1 MSSSTDHT
9 PTKAQKNVATS
20 EGRHVWSL
28 CFIFPFL
35 SWLFERWR
43 ECGRLTSSWLHETL
57 SDLKKE
63 QAVTSWSSLWLHL
76 LPLKLTWWDLSV
88 LMLRQMLLFCENVI
102 DWLKRNHYD
111 IIFQFSTMVKWY
123 DIRAFDTSWKFLQE
137 CAEQVFLTFRMML
150 MRGSVTCGGL
160 ELMPK
165 LGICKDALFHYLN
178 NMWKTLC

>member
-1 MSSSTDHT
+1 MFHL
-9 PTKAQKNVATS
+9 
-20 EGRHVWSL
+20 SL
-28 CFIFPFL
+28 PE
-35 SWLFERWR
+35 LFERWR

-111 IIFQFSTMVKWY
+111 IIFQFSTMGKWY

-150 MRGSVTCGGL
+150 TRGSVMCGGL